1 MPFRSKKKRFIFPC
15 SLTVQLAEFIG
26 SGKMTDTQTHQ
37 ETSGKDK
44 LSLQT
49 NNPMVVDPSM
59 KMAVMTALFLVQERF
74 FTAIMKNQLLWIK
87 L

>member
-1 MPFRSKKKRFIFPC
+1 MRDHRCAVRCAKNMPFRSKKKRFIFPC

-59 KMAVMTALFLVQERF
+59 KMAVGKQWSPL
-74 FTAIMKNQLLWIK
+74 
-87 L
+87 